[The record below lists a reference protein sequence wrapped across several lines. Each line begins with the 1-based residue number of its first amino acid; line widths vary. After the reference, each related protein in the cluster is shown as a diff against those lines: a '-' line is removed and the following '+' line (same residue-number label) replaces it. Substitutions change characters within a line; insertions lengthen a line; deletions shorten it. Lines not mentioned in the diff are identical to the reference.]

1 MPLLTIAHLTLREVS
16 RRRLMLAVAVLTV
29 LLAVLTGWGF
39 HKLIGVGCQGHPCS
53 PGEVRTGVS
62 AMLILLVFM
71 FSFVLALGSA
81 FITAPAISSEVE
93 NGLLLSILPRPIRRS
108 DLVLGKWLALT
119 ALVVIYGGF
128 ACALE
133 FAIVR
138 LATGYQPPHPLSAI
152 LFVVSEGVVILTLTL
167 LGSTRLSAMT
177 CGIIAL
183 ILFGMAWMSG
193 IAGALGSAFGNQ
205 AIENFGTVAN
215 LLLPTDG
222 LWRGALYNMEPTV
235 MIAAGSEAQSSSGN
249 AFLALAPPT
258 LATIVWTILWVAGI
272 LGLAV
277 WSFSG
282 REL

>member
-1 MPLLTIAHLTLREVS
+1 MPLLTIAHLTLREAS
-16 RRRLMLAVAVLTV
+16 RRRLLLAVAVLTV
-29 LLAVLTGWGF
+29 VLAILTGWGF
-39 HKLIGVGCQGHPCS
+39 HKLVGVACGARPCA
-53 PGEVRTGVS
+53 PGEVRSGVS
-62 AMLILLVFM
+62 ALLVLLVFM

-81 FITAPAISSEVE
+81 FIAAPAISSEVE
-93 NGLLLSILPRPIRRS
+93 NGVLLAMLPRPIRRS
-108 DLVLGKWLALT
+108 DLVLGKWLALA
-119 ALVVIYGGF
+119 ALVVLYGSF

-133 FAIVR
+133 FVIVR
-138 LATGYQPPHPLSAI
+138 LATGYLPPHPVLAI
-152 LFVVSEGVVILTLTL
+152 LFVVSEGLVILTLTL

-193 IAGALGSAFGNQ
+193 IAGALGSAFNNQ

-222 LWRGALYNMEPTV
+222 LWRGALYNMEPAV
-235 MIAAGSEAQSSSGN
+235 MVAAGSETRASAGN

-258 LATIVWTILWVAGI
+258 VATVVWTTLWVAGI

-277 WSFSG
+277 WSFSR